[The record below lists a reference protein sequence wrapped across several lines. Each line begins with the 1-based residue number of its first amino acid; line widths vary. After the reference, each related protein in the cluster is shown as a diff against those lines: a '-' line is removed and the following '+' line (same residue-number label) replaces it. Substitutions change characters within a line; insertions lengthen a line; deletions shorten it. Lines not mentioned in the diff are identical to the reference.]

1 MEGAAA
7 PPGVPATAARPC
19 TSPKAAGLVQARGQ
33 QITELNPGDV
43 VFAPDGEEHWHGAM
57 PGHFMT
63 HLSITE
69 GAPHWGPHVT
79 DAEYQ
84 SQRNPGE

>member
-1 MEGAAA
+1 
-7 PPGVPATAARPC
+7 
-19 TSPKAAGLVQARGQ
+19 
-33 QITELNPGDV
+33 
-43 VFAPDGEEHWHGAM
+43 
-57 PGHFMT
+57 MT

-84 SQRNPGE
+84 GQRDPRK